1 MGRIPPKSTIVNDNI
16 SNVIGRST
24 VQSCSFPRIKEIL
37 NFGTVSFIIN
47 NAGYRRSKRKNVMVD
62 ISEQIAYWRD
72 GAKEDWEAA
81 CQLIDNNKTR
91 HGMFFAHLALEKILK
106 AHVCK
111 KTGKLAPRL
120 HNLVR
125 LAETAELELSCQVL
139 DTLAEMN
146 EFNLE
151 GRYPITF
158 VSPPTKKESQAY
170 MKKAKE
176 VFEWLTQKL

>member
-1 MGRIPPKSTIVNDNI
+1 
-16 SNVIGRST
+16 
-24 VQSCSFPRIKEIL
+24 
-37 NFGTVSFIIN
+37 
-47 NAGYRRSKRKNVMVD
+47 MVD
-62 ISEQIAYWRD
+62 ISQIVVYWRN
-72 GAKEDWEAA
+72 GAAEDWEVAN
-81 CQLIDNNKTR
+81 QLVDSGKTR

-111 KTGKLAPRL
+111 KTEKLAPKS

-125 LAETAELELSCQVL
+125 LAETAELQLKPQDL
-139 DTLAEMN
+139 DILAEMN

-170 MKKAKE
+170 MKRAKGI
-176 VFEWLTQKL
+176 FEWLIQKL

>member
-1 MGRIPPKSTIVNDNI
+1 
-16 SNVIGRST
+16 
-24 VQSCSFPRIKEIL
+24 
-37 NFGTVSFIIN
+37 
-47 NAGYRRSKRKNVMVD
+47 MVD
-62 ISEQIAYWRD
+62 ISQQIAYWRD

-81 CQLIDNNKTR
+81 SQLVDGGKTR
-91 HGMFFAHLALEKILK
+91 HGMFFSHLALEKLLK
-106 AHVCK
+106 AHICK
-111 KTGKLAPRL
+111 KTGKLAPKI

-125 LAETAELELSCQVL
+125 LAETAELQLKPEYV

-151 GRYPITF
+151 GRYPVTF
-158 VSPPTKKESQAY
+158 VAPLTKKEAQAY

>member
-1 MGRIPPKSTIVNDNI
+1 
-16 SNVIGRST
+16 
-24 VQSCSFPRIKEIL
+24 
-37 NFGTVSFIIN
+37 
-47 NAGYRRSKRKNVMVD
+47 MVD
-62 ISEQIAYWRD
+62 IREHIAYWRD
-72 GAKEDWEAA
+72 GAKEDWEVAS
-81 CQLIDNNKTR
+81 QLVHSGKTR
-91 HGMFFAHLALEKILK
+91 HGMFFAHLALEKLLK
-106 AHVCK
+106 AHICK

-125 LAETAELELSCQVL
+125 LAEVAELKLRPQDL

-158 VSPPTKKESQAY
+158 VPPPTKRESQAY

-176 VFEWLTQKL
+176 VFEWLTQEL